1 MSLSVSFAKSIF
13 SLLSAADKQLN
24 RQSLISLSDFERL
37 FFAFVSIYIF
47 FCKDKAFLNSR
58 QYFFVFFT
66 LQNFQWRLVGIVLP
80 IIFYTAFNRPYLFH
94 LASAK
99 HCPLQYPLS
108 IVNCSFLLPLPSDSD
123 HTGFR
128 LSVRRCS
135 QGRDIIQ

>member
-94 LASAK
+94 LATAK
-99 HCPLQYPLS
+99 HCTATLSIIHCTLS
-108 IVNCSFLLPLPSDSD
+108 IVNCLHFLRIRTILV
-123 HTGFR
+123 FAF
-128 LSVRRCS
+128 LSV
-135 QGRDIIQ
+135 DVAKDEI